1 MTWPEVTVPTA
12 ETLAWAARSV
22 SPRARVRWAGPFSD
36 RSAPWR
42 VDLAGT
48 KAPTVVLRA
57 GDPTDHVA
65 KQRIAAEVAAL
76 RAVAGVPAA
85 RLIASDVTGG
95 EASQLAIVSTFLEG
109 SSDVPRTVDDEHC
122 ARWAV

>member
-1 MTWPEVTVPTA
+1 
-12 ETLAWAARSV
+12 
-22 SPRARVRWAGPFSD
+22 
-36 RSAPWR
+36 
-42 VDLAGT
+42 
-48 KAPTVVLRA
+48 VVLRA

-85 RLIASDVTGG
+85 RLIASDFTGG

-109 SSDVPRTVDDEHC
+109 SSDVPRTVDDEHLRTLGRVV
-122 ARWAV
+122 ALLAGIDPG